1 MCLRVEREVAEP
13 LRCSPGGGSVGSSGG
28 GSPLDCPCGGHLDV
42 AELSR
47 RVAELLRR
55 GVGEW
60 IRRGAVVVEV

>member
-13 LRCSPGGGSVGSSGG
+13 LRCSPGGSSG